1 MEKKGYSIFV
11 SSLFLIAIV
20 VCFISD
26 VVVHNQFTWSI
37 LVVVSLAFSWGVIIP
52 SIKLGIKGISR
63 SLIVLTILLLPYLYI
78 LGYLLQ
84 VEELFGVGTCI
95 SLVSLWYLWS
105 VYFLFKTLKKRQYLV
120 LGITC
125 FLGIPLSLFIHIILV
140 RFAIE
145 NNLTSWD
152 YLSFFIMLLLSI
164 IFIGK
169 DYFEYKKLRTKR
181 KYDL

>member
-84 VEELFGVGTCI
+84 VEKLFGVG
-95 SLVSLWYLWS
+95 
-105 VYFLFKTLKKRQYLV
+105 
-120 LGITC
+120 
-125 FLGIPLSLFIHIILV
+125 
-140 RFAIE
+140 
-145 NNLTSWD
+145 
-152 YLSFFIMLLLSI
+152 
-164 IFIGK
+164 
-169 DYFEYKKLRTKR
+169 
-181 KYDL
+181 

>member
-63 SLIVLTILLLPYLYI
+63 SLNVITIQLLQYLYK
-78 LGYLLQ
+78 LGYILQ
-84 VEELFGVGTCI
+84 LEKLFAVGT
-95 SLVSLWYLWS
+95 
-105 VYFLFKTLKKRQYLV
+105 
-120 LGITC
+120 
-125 FLGIPLSLFIHIILV
+125 
-140 RFAIE
+140 
-145 NNLTSWD
+145 
-152 YLSFFIMLLLSI
+152 
-164 IFIGK
+164 
-169 DYFEYKKLRTKR
+169 
-181 KYDL
+181 